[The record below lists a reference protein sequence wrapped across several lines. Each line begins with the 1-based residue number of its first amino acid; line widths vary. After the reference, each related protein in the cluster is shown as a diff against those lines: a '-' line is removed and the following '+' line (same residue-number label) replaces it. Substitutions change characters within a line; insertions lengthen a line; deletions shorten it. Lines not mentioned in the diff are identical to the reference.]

1 VLTKSKSRHAEA
13 ANPWWLRIYS
23 RTNGDDKYQ
32 GDAKEYIKAERK
44 FIKVKL
50 LNAFSHCFTWRELQ
64 QKLSGG
70 QAPHRQAR
78 SHRT

>member
-1 VLTKSKSRHAEA
+1 MPKQP
-13 ANPWWLRIYS
+13 NPWWLKIYNQ
-23 RTNGDDKYQ
+23 TNGGDKIH
-32 GDAKEYIKAERK
+32 GDVGEYMKAEG
-44 FIKVKL
+44 KVYKGQA